1 MAAEDWFDGMFTEV
15 LGEIIKKEQEN
26 GTSDEMILKIL
37 QEKPL
42 AQLYSRT
49 ADGASDAFL
58 ESMEEI
64 MYEKVFENRALDG
77 EFMAKQE
84 QKWGRVFVA
93 AEAMY
98 LYVLESVESYVEF
111 LNENFGS
118 EISFIYHA
126 LRNIHA
132 RSMQVFLEILT
143 LNKNGFADGAY
154 ARWRSLY
161 ELSITASFIKK
172 YGEDVAKAFL
182 ESANTNDR
190 YEWARK
196 AECLR
201 ESKKRYITFSDIQ
214 KNSGLETTEWK
225 REYVFVNQL
234 VHASPQGTMFRLGER
249 TGKVT
254 PVGKTD
260 WGMSIS
266 TIHAAIS
273 LSQITVDFFTIFHHG
288 DSLIAAMTLH
298 KWVEK
303 ISEYCDEVERNCF
316 SDDDYFEYI

>member
-1 MAAEDWFDGMFTEV
+1 MATEDWFDGMFADILNGVIE
-15 LGEIIKKEQEN
+15 KEQEN
-26 GTSDEMILKIL
+26 GTSDEKILEILKEESL
-37 QEKPL
+37 TK
-42 AQLYSRT
+42 LYSQSV
-49 ADGASDAFL
+49 DSASEAFL
-58 ESMEEI
+58 KSMEEI

-77 EFMAKQE
+77 EFMARQE

-111 LNENFGS
+111 LKENYGK
-118 EISFIYHA
+118 EISFTYHA

-132 RSMQVFLEILT
+132 RSMQIFLEILT
-143 LNKNGFADGAY
+143 LNRNGFADGAY

-161 ELSITASFIKK
+161 ELSITSSYIKK
-172 YGEDVAKAFL
+172 FGEEVAEAFL

-196 AECLR
+196 AKCLKK
-201 ESKKRYITFSDIQ
+201 SQKRYITFADIQ
-214 KNSGLETTEWK
+214 KNSGLATKEWK
-225 REYVFVNQL
+225 KEYDFVNQL

-254 PVGKTD
+254 TVGKTD

-266 TIHAAIS
+266 VIHAAIS
-273 LSQITVDFFTIFHHG
+273 LSQVTVDFFTIFHHG

-298 KWVEK
+298 KWIEK
-303 ISEYCDEVERNCF
+303 ISDYCDEVEKNCF
-316 SDDDYFEYI
+316 SDEDYLEYI

>member
-1 MAAEDWFDGMFTEV
+1 MATEDWFDGIFTEV
-15 LGEIIKKEQEN
+15 ISEIIKKEQEN
-26 GTSDEMILKIL
+26 GTSDEKILKIL

-42 AQLYSRT
+42 AQLYSQT
-49 ADGASDAFL
+49 ADSASDAFL

-64 MYEKVFENRALDG
+64 MYERVFENRALDG

-98 LYVLESVESYVEF
+98 LCVLESVESYVEF
-111 LNENFGS
+111 LNEYHGE
-118 EISFIYHA
+118 EISFVYHA

-132 RSMQVFLEILT
+132 RSLQVFLEILT

-161 ELSITASFIKK
+161 ELSITSSFIKK

-182 ESANTNDR
+182 EAANTNDR

-196 AECLR
+196 AACLKK
-201 ESKKRYITFSDIQ
+201 STKRYITFSDIQ
-214 KNSGLETTEWK
+214 KNSGLATIEWK
-225 REYVFVNQL
+225 KEYDFVNQL

-249 TGKVT
+249 NGKITV
-254 PVGKTD
+254 VGKTD

-266 TIHAAIS
+266 VIHAAIS
-273 LSQITVDFFTIFHHG
+273 LSQITVDFFTVFHHG

-303 ISEYCDEVERNCF
+303 ISKYCDEVEKNCF
-316 SDDDYFEYI
+316 NDDDYFEYI

>member
-98 LYVLESVESYVEF
+98 LYVLESVES
-111 LNENFGS
+111 
-118 EISFIYHA
+118 
-126 LRNIHA
+126 
-132 RSMQVFLEILT
+132 
-143 LNKNGFADGAY
+143 
-154 ARWRSLY
+154 
-161 ELSITASFIKK
+161 
-172 YGEDVAKAFL
+172 
-182 ESANTNDR
+182 
-190 YEWARK
+190 
-196 AECLR
+196 
-201 ESKKRYITFSDIQ
+201 
-214 KNSGLETTEWK
+214 
-225 REYVFVNQL
+225 
-234 VHASPQGTMFRLGER
+234 
-249 TGKVT
+249 
-254 PVGKTD
+254 
-260 WGMSIS
+260 
-266 TIHAAIS
+266 
-273 LSQITVDFFTIFHHG
+273 
-288 DSLIAAMTLH
+288 
-298 KWVEK
+298 
-303 ISEYCDEVERNCF
+303 
-316 SDDDYFEYI
+316 